1 VCKIPRWDLEKF
13 EKVDQRIG
21 SEMKSVGEVMAIG
34 RSIEEVLQKAL
45 RNLDIWANGLVGN
58 SSDFDFKEYEID
70 VATPKRMFAIARALM
85 KWKSVEEIHKKTLI
99 DIFFL
104 EKLKNIVDTRKKLE
118 EKLTAENLKEA
129 KLRGFSDK
137 QIAYI
142 RKEKEQDIRNFRKKN
157 EILPVV
163 KR

>member
-1 VCKIPRWDLEKF
+1 
-13 EKVDQRIG
+13 
-21 SEMKSVGEVMAIG
+21 
-34 RSIEEVLQKAL
+34 
-45 RNLDIWANGLVGN
+45 
-58 SSDFDFKEYEID
+58 
-70 VATPKRMFAIARALM
+70 
-85 KWKSVEEIHKKTLI
+85 VEEIHKKTLI